1 MTCFS
6 KFISGVVLIVIIGLF
21 GINGPASVNAGSVG
35 FGVSIHAG
43 HPGSLVRHRHH
54 RFKPHKHHHVRVI
67 PRIGFRLHALPFGHV
82 RIVIGGSP
90 FYVNGGVF
98 YQPARSGFVV
108 VKAPHGAL
116 VTSLPIG
123 YTVLHRGSQ
132 TYYVCEGTYFRKAHG
147 KRGYIVVKKPSW

>member
-6 KFISGVVLIVIIGLF
+6 KFISIVVLIVIIGLF

-35 FGVSIHAG
+35 FGISHVG

-82 RIVIGGSP
+82 RIVIGGLP
-90 FYVNGGVF
+90 FYVHGGAF
-98 YQPARSGFVV
+98 YRPARTGFVV
-108 VKAPHGAL
+108 VKAPYGAI
-116 VTSLPIG
+116 VTSLPTG
-123 YTVLHRGSQ
+123 YAVLHRGSQ
-132 TYYVCEGTYFRKAHG
+132 TYYVCEETYFMQAPGR
-147 KRGYIVVKKPSW
+147 RGYIVVKKP